1 MKIDNSSPQQIKS
14 APASE
19 KQISKKGMPIN
30 PGKIKTPSSDK
41 SHIIV
46 SQLDKLIVSLK
57 SSPLLN
63 MKGLSKVLPP
73 LNELLQIL
81 ANSSFEPFD
90 SDVLLMEK
98 FINSWLKKYGGSLP
112 VRQKK
117 DLTELNNLLKSSR
130 LEAKDNDESR
140 SVYSHSSGNE
150 GDIPSWKV
158 DFRKHQNPVSSGED
172 DSLTCVFDLETE
184 NLGLIRT
191 TVTEHKN
198 RKKCLFVSS
207 NRETVKRIGDSI
219 SDLKKQL
226 NDRGIEIPLFSVTG
240 KREDLHKQKSTVG
253 KGLDLWG

>member
-81 ANSSFEPFD
+81 ANVKSWEFA
-90 SDVLLMEK
+90 LL
-98 FINSWLKKYGGSLP
+98 I
-112 VRQKK
+112 
-117 DLTELNNLLKSSR
+117 
-130 LEAKDNDESR
+130 
-140 SVYSHSSGNE
+140 
-150 GDIPSWKV
+150 
-158 DFRKHQNPVSSGED
+158 
-172 DSLTCVFDLETE
+172 
-184 NLGLIRT
+184 
-191 TVTEHKN
+191 
-198 RKKCLFVSS
+198 
-207 NRETVKRIGDSI
+207 
-219 SDLKKQL
+219 
-226 NDRGIEIPLFSVTG
+226 FS
-240 KREDLHKQKSTVG
+240 KLSK
-253 KGLDLWG
+253 